1 MLEVRDI
8 AYNIGNA
15 KILRGISARFEP
27 GVLSV
32 IVGPNGSGKSTLL
45 RVMSGEYIPT
55 SGDVMYD
62 KKPIA
67 AILPRDRARVRAVL
81 SQRTDLTFP
90 LTVTEI
96 VMMGRYPYFL
106 VKPSNEDYEICEAAL
121 ERMGVLELGARNYL
135 TLSGGEQ
142 QIVQFA
148 RILAQIWGNS
158 ESGTKYLLLDEPTTF
173 LDLKH
178 QHQFLHSALELAS
191 EGAVVIAVIHDIN
204 LAAQYAD
211 FILAIES
218 GRVLASGTAHQVIR
232 PEIIDGLYHTDSTI
246 LHPEELKYPIVCT
259 S

>member
-8 AYNIGNA
+8 SYHIGNA
-15 KILRGISARFEP
+15 RILRGISAQFQA
-27 GVLSV
+27 GVFSV

-45 RVMSGEYIPT
+45 KIMSGEHTPST
-55 SGDVMYD
+55 GNVQYD
-62 KKPIA
+62 NKPIDS
-67 AILPRDRARVRAVL
+67 ISNRDRAKSRAVL
-81 SQRTDLTFP
+81 SQHTELSFP

-96 VMMGRYPYFL
+96 VMMGRYPHFL
-106 VKPSNEDYEICEAAL
+106 VKPSKEDYEICEAAL
-121 ERMGVLELGARNYL
+121 ERMSVLELGARNYL

-148 RILAQIWGNS
+148 RILAQIWDVRDG
-158 ESGTKYLLLDEPTTF
+158 ETKYLLLDEPTTF

-178 QHQFLHSALELAS
+178 QHQFLHIALELAS
-191 EGAVVIAVIHDIN
+191 EGAVVVAVIHDIN

-218 GRVLASGTAHQVIR
+218 GTVLASGAAHEVIQ
-232 PEIIDGLYHTDSTI
+232 PKIIDALYHIDSTV
-246 LHPEELKYPIVCT
+246 LRLEGMQFPIVVA

>member
-8 AYNIGNA
+8 SYHIGEA
-15 KILRGISARFEP
+15 RILRGISAQFQA

-45 RVMSGEYIPT
+45 KIMSGEHTPSTGNVRY
-55 SGDVMYD
+55 GN
-62 KKPIA
+62 KPIDS
-67 AILPRDRARVRAVL
+67 ISNRDRAKSRAVL
-81 SQRTDLTFP
+81 SQHTELSFP
-90 LTVTEI
+90 LTVTEV
-96 VMMGRYPYFL
+96 VMMGRYPHFL
-106 VKPSNEDYEICEAAL
+106 VKPSNEDYEICESAL
-121 ERMGVLELGARNYL
+121 ERMGILELGARNYL

-148 RILAQIWGNS
+148 RILAQIWDNS
-158 ESGTKYLLLDEPTTF
+158 GDGTKYLLLDEPTTF

-178 QHQFLHSALELAS
+178 QHQFLHIALELAS
-191 EGAVVIAVIHDIN
+191 GGAVVIAVIHDIN

-218 GRVLASGTAHQVIR
+218 GKVLASGIPHDVIQ
-232 PEIIDGLYHTDSTI
+232 PEIINALYHIDSTV
-246 LHPEELKYPIVCT
+246 LRPEGTQFPIVIA

>member
-1 MLEVRDI
+1 MLEVRDVT
-8 AYNIGNA
+8 YDIGNA
-15 KILRGISARFEP
+15 KILRGISAQFEP

-45 RVMSGEYIPT
+45 RVMSGEYIP
-55 SGDVMYD
+55 SAGNILYD
-62 KKPIA
+62 KKPLGEIGH
-67 AILPRDRARVRAVL
+67 RDRAQIRAVL
-81 SQRTDLTFP
+81 SQRTELTFP

-96 VMMGRYPYFL
+96 VMMGRYPHFL
-106 VKPSNEDYEICEAAL
+106 VKPSNKDYEICEGAL

-148 RILAQIWGNS
+148 RILAQIWGNRQG
-158 ESGTKYLLLDEPTTF
+158 ETKYLLLDEPTTF

-178 QHQFLHSALELAS
+178 QHQFLHIALELAS
-191 EGAVVIAVIHDIN
+191 EGTVVVAVIHDIN

-218 GRVLASGTAHQVIR
+218 GKVLASGTPHQVIR
-232 PEIIDGLYHTDSTI
+232 PEIIDALYHIDSTI
-246 LHPEELKYPIVCT
+246 LHPEGFQFPIVLAT
-259 S
+259 